1 MPRQRKKLAGQLPG
15 TGQEEWSFPAS
26 YTVVDVET
34 TGLHPEWD
42 RVIEIGAMKIRH
54 GAVSERFS
62 SLLRPPF
69 KQWGQYVMPAITKLT
84 GITNDMLEKAPAAGD
99 VLQEFAAFLGTDPVV
114 GYNVD
119 FDMAFLQEHFQKL
132 LGHAL
137 ANNWVDVLPMVQQ
150 LFPHW
155 EHHRLSDAV
164 AYYHLTN
171 ARAHRALSDVEATW
185 QVFEKVHQEALRV
198 YPTDA
203 QFFVALKR
211 SQGIIQEEE
220 QMSLW

>member
-1 MPRQRKKLAGQLPG
+1 MPRQRKKLAGILPG
-15 TGQEEWSFPAS
+15 TGKEEWNFPAS

-42 RVIEIGAMKIRH
+42 RVIEIGAMKIQN
-54 GAVSERFS
+54 GIPGERFS

-84 GITNDMLEKAPAAGD
+84 GITNEMLEKAPEAAT
-99 VLQEFAAFLGTDPVV
+99 VLKKFVTFLGNDPVV

-132 LGHAL
+132 LGRPL
-137 ANNWVDVLPMVQQ
+137 ANSWVDVLPMVQF

-155 EHHRLSDAV
+155 EHHRLADAV

-185 QVFEKVHQEALRV
+185 QVFEKVHQETLHV
-198 YPTDA
+198 YPEEA
-203 QFFVALKR
+203 QFFAALQR
-211 SQGIIQEEE
+211 SLGINQEEE